1 MGQIYEQGAGWVNRY
16 HKPSQLCLL
25 WAYQC
30 LIPTVLASILW
41 VNFPCPVC
49 QPSLWNYCE
58 SPHSKTWES
67 IVAKQFCVNQI
78 YLPSDK
84 EGTLEDGRMEPR
96 LNWIRKARWMNSGFP
111 GSEEL
116 SREKNSVDKVS
127 VLQQQILTLTEEVK
141 SQKVSVV
148 NRLLFLRVGP

>member
-1 MGQIYEQGAGWVNRY
+1 MG
-16 HKPSQLCLL
+16 
-25 WAYQC
+25 
-30 LIPTVLASILW
+30 
-41 VNFPCPVC
+41 
-49 QPSLWNYCE
+49 
-58 SPHSKTWES
+58 
-67 IVAKQFCVNQI
+67 
-78 YLPSDK
+78 
-84 EGTLEDGRMEPR
+84 PR

-148 NRLLFLRVGP
+148 KRLLFLRVRALRLVTGTPLHIGVRSTEKCTAGTNWRLLEALGVTCLCVPECAQHKRRPSAISRKYSYE